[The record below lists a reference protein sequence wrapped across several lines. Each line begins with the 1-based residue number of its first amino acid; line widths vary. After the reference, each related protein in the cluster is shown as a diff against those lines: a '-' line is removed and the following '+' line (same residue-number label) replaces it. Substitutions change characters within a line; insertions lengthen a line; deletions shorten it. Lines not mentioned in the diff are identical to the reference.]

1 MKPLSQL
8 SNFLTEYCFYS
19 IEVSYSVAKI
29 QKKKEIKIIMK
40 IFCVYEGRGQ
50 SKTASM
56 PRRYGSS
63 FVWEKT
69 GLGYDFYLLE
79 LCEVWVMAVF
89 PSRARGNEKCAG
101 VKNGFVKN
109 DL

>member
-1 MKPLSQL
+1 
-8 SNFLTEYCFYS
+8 
-19 IEVSYSVAKI
+19 
-29 QKKKEIKIIMK
+29 
-40 IFCVYEGRGQ
+40 
-50 SKTASM
+50 M

-69 GLGYDFYLLE
+69 GLVNDFYLLE

-101 VKNGFVKN
+101 FKNGFVKN
-109 DL
+109 G